1 MSTGKDR
8 SEFRLGLAESL
19 GCELMWGLMPMFWRL
34 LAGLSAL
41 FVLSGRLIWAGVFSV
56 LMCVVVRRTKFT
68 HLFRDPRAIATFLSS
83 GVLITINWGLYIW
96 STNSGHLLEASLG
109 YYLSPIVTIVMGIF
123 FFKERLSGLQSAAFV
138 LALIGVGSFI
148 VLEGGAIWI
157 ACVFAVTFSAYSAIK
172 KKAGYDATA
181 GLAFESCVNAFIGV
195 ALFGLSIG
203 FPGLWDLT
211 PASASAS
218 FSPET
223 YFLLIAAA
231 GLLTT
236 IPMLLYSACA
246 NHIPLVLVG
255 FMHYISPTMTTLFA
269 IFMFHEAFTVGHAI
283 CFSLV
288 WIGLVLVG
296 IDAVKQLR
304 KRTPSNL

>member
-1 MSTGKDR
+1 MKDGKAR
-8 SEFRLGLAESL
+8 SEFRLGMAESL
-19 GCELMWGLMPMFWRL
+19 GCEIMWGLMPMFWRL

-41 FVLSGRLIWAGVFSV
+41 FVLSGRLIWTGIFSV
-56 LMCVVVRRTKFT
+56 IMCVLIRRTKFT

-83 GVLITINWGLYIW
+83 GILITINWGLYIW

-123 FFKERLSGLQSAAFV
+123 FFKERLSGLQTGAFV
-138 LALIGVGSFI
+138 LALVGVGSFI

-157 ACVFAVTFSAYSAIK
+157 SCVFAITFSAYSAIK

-195 ALFGLSIG
+195 ILFGLSAVI
-203 FPGLWDLT
+203 PGLWDLT
-211 PASASAS
+211 PASAPAT
-218 FSPET
+218 FSPEV

-231 GLLTT
+231 GVLTT
-236 IPMLLYSACA
+236 VPMLLYSACA

-269 IFMFHEAFTVGHAI
+269 IFMFHEAFTTGHAI

-304 KRTPSNL
+304 SK

>member
-1 MSTGKDR
+1 MKEGKGHSD
-8 SEFRLGLAESL
+8 FRLGVAESL
-19 GCELMWGLMPMFWRL
+19 GCEIMWGLMPMFWRL

-41 FVLSGRLIWAGVFSV
+41 FVLSGRLIWTGVFSV
-56 LMCVVVRRTKFT
+56 VMCVLIRRTKFT
-68 HLFRDPRAIATFLSS
+68 HLFRESRAIITFFSS
-83 GVLITINWGLYIW
+83 GILITINWGLYIW

-109 YYLSPIVTIVMGIF
+109 YYLSPIATIIMGIF
-123 FFKERLSGLQSAAFV
+123 FFKEHLSKLQTGAFI

-148 VLEGGAIWI
+148 ALEGGAIWI
-157 ACVFAVTFSAYSAIK
+157 SCVFAITFSAYSAIK

-181 GLAFESCVNAFIGV
+181 GLAFESCVNAFIGII
-195 ALFGLSIG
+195 LFGLSAII
-203 FPGLWDLT
+203 PRLWDLT
-211 PASASAS
+211 PASSPAV

-231 GLLTT
+231 GALTT

-269 IFMFHEAFTVGHAI
+269 IFMFHETFTSGHAV

-296 IDAVKQLR
+296 IDAAKQL
-304 KRTPSNL
+304 KRG

>member
-1 MSTGKDR
+1 MDKEEKR
-8 SEFRLGLAESL
+8 SELRLGIAESL

-41 FVLSGRLIWAGVFSV
+41 FVLAGRLIWAGVFSV
-56 LMCVVVRRTKFT
+56 LFCVAIRRIKFT
-68 HLFRDPRAIATFLSS
+68 HLFRDARAIRTFVSS
-83 GVLITINWGLYIW
+83 GILITINWGLYIW
-96 STNSGHLLEASLG
+96 STNSGYLLEASLG

-123 FFKERLSGLQSAAFV
+123 FFQERLSKPQTAAFI
-138 LALIGVGSFI
+138 LAIAGVGSFI

-157 ACVFAVTFSAYSAIK
+157 SCVFAITFSAYSAIK

-181 GLAFESCVNAFIGV
+181 GLAFESCVNALIGI
-195 ALFGLSIG
+195 ALFALSA
-203 FPGLWDLT
+203 FVPTLWDIT
-211 PASASAS
+211 PAS
-218 FSPET
+218 SPATFAAEG
-223 YFLLIAAA
+223 YFLLIIAA

-236 IPMLLYSACA
+236 VPMLLYSACA

-255 FMHYISPTMTTLFA
+255 FMHYISPTMTTMFA
-269 IFMFHEAFTVGHAI
+269 VFAFHEAFTVGHAV

-296 IDAVKQLR
+296 VEAGR
-304 KRTPSNL
+304 KLKKG